1 MANRSETLERET
13 QTREQAPNTINNERL
28 TIRDALLREFDV
40 ELPFTRRSLE
50 RVPVDKFDW
59 KPHEKSMTLGWLA
72 TFLAL
77 VPTWG
82 VMAIEKD
89 EFDPTAASG
98 GKRPSLPTSSSEL
111 LGMFDRNYAAF
122 RTALAGTSD
131 AHLQTRWTLRSRG
144 DVWFTET
151 RWLVLREYILNHIVH
166 HRAQLGVYLRL
177 QGIAV
182 PAIYN
187 DSADEKGGVFR

>member
-1 MANRSETLERET
+1 M
-13 QTREQAPNTINNERL
+13 
-28 TIRDALLREFDV
+28 TIREALIQEFDL
-40 ELPFTRRSLE
+40 ELPYTRRSLE
-50 RVPVDKFDW
+50 RVPTDKFDW

-89 EFDPTAASG
+89 EFDPTASSG
-98 GKRPSLPTSSSEL
+98 GQRPSLPTSADQL
-111 LGMFDRNYAAF
+111 LATFDQNYGKL
-122 RTALAGTSD
+122 RTALAAATD
-131 AHLQTRWTLRSRG
+131 AHLQTTWTLKPG
-144 DVWFTET
+144 GTVWFTQP
-151 RWLVLREYILNHIVH
+151 RWLVLRGYILNHIVH

-187 DSADEKGGVFR
+187 DSADEKGGVFRE

>member
-13 QTREQAPNTINNERL
+13 RATEQTPGTSSMS
-28 TIRDALLREFDV
+28 IRDALVQEFDL
-40 ELPFTRRSLE
+40 ELPYTRRSLE

-89 EFDPTAASG
+89 EFDPAAASG
-98 GKRPSLPTSSSEL
+98 GKKPSLPASSSEL
-111 LGMFDRNYAAF
+111 LGLFDQNYAAF
-122 RTALAGTSD
+122 RKALAGTSD
-131 AHLQTRWTLRSRG
+131 AHLRTTWTLRSRG
-144 DVWFTET
+144 DVWFTEV

-187 DSADEKGGVFR
+187 DSADEQGGVFR

>member
-1 MANRSETLERET
+1 MSIAEALIADLEQEADG
-13 QTREQAPNTINNERL
+13 TRKML
-28 TIRDALLREFDV
+28 AL
-40 ELPFTRRSLE
+40 
-50 RVPVDKFDW
+50 VPEAKFAW

-89 EFDPTAASG
+89 EFDPTAVSG
-98 GKRPSLPTSSSEL
+98 GKRPELASSMDAL
-111 LGMFDRNYAAF
+111 LGMFDQNYAAF
-122 RTALAGTSD
+122 RKALAATSD
-131 AHLQTRWTLRSRG
+131 AHLETKWTLKPG
-144 DVWFTET
+144 GQILFTEV
-151 RWLVLREYILNHIVH
+151 RWLVLREFILNHIVH

-182 PAIYN
+182 PAIYH
-187 DSADEKGGVFR
+187 DSADEQGGVFRERA

>member
-1 MANRSETLERET
+1 MTL
-13 QTREQAPNTINNERL
+13 
-28 TIRDALLREFDV
+28 RDALLREFDL

-50 RVPVDKFDW
+50 RVPIDKFAW

-77 VPTWG
+77 APSWG
-82 VMAIEKD
+82 VMTIEKD
-89 EFDPTAASG
+89 ELDPTAASG
-98 GKRPSLPTSSSEL
+98 GKRPDLPSSVDAL
-111 LGMFDRNYAAF
+111 LDLFDQNYGAF
-122 RTALAGTSD
+122 RDALAATTD
-131 AHLQTRWTLRSRG
+131 AHLQTKWTLKPG
-144 DVWFTET
+144 GQIWFREE
-151 RWLVLREYILNHIVH
+151 RWLVLRAYILNHIVH

-187 DSADEKGGVFR
+187 DSADEKGGVFREAL